1 MWASVILVQV
11 WVFVCCRGVFN
22 TDTTHPCRPR
32 GVKLPWDPAPAPLHP
47 TTADGAFQ
55 IFMRINKTFSQQVML
70 QMHLC
75 GTVFS
80 LGLGEHIKLSI
91 LASELHLQLKIGLS
105 APIAVFC
112 CLTKNTFT
120 ILVGSF
126 NLYCLQEST
135 YCPLYTFLLLALL
148 EVQL

>member
-1 MWASVILVQV
+1 
-11 WVFVCCRGVFN
+11 
-22 TDTTHPCRPR
+22 
-32 GVKLPWDPAPAPLHP
+32 
-47 TTADGAFQ
+47 
-55 IFMRINKTFSQQVML
+55 ML
-70 QMHLC
+70 EMHLC

-112 CLTKNTFT
+112 CLTQNILT

-126 NLYCLQEST
+126 NLYCLQKEST
-135 YCPLYTFLLLALL
+135 FWLLNNLI
-148 EVQL
+148 